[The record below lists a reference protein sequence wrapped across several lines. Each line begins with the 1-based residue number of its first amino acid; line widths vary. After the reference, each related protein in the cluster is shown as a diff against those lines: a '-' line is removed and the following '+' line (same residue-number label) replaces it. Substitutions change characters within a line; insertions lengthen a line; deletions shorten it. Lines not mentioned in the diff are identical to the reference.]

1 MLDTFLKPRF
11 LQDVGANAQGMGLG
25 LAVVLEIVQ
34 MHQGS
39 VHLESGEPSF
49 FSPKK
54 THASR
59 KRPKRWCLRSQV
71 GKGSSFTISLS
82 CLDDEFCHLEN
93 LGKKRFSGLLVF
105 FLCFFGEQNLQD
117 D

>member
-54 THASR
+54 NACVEKTAETLVPEVAGRERLQLHH
-59 KRPKRWCLRSQV
+59 
-71 GKGSSFTISLS
+71 LS
-82 CLDDEFCHLEN
+82 ELP
-93 LGKKRFSGLLVF
+93 R
-105 FLCFFGEQNLQD
+105 
-117 D
+117 